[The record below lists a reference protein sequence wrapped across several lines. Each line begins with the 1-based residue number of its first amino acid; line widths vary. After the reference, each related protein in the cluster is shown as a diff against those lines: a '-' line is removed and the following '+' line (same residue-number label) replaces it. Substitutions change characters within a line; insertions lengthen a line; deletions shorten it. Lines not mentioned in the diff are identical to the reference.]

1 MVHRAASTDPDAA
14 SPLVT
19 IGESTAAASMS
30 AATTF
35 LTGPTS
41 VLLVTAVSAL
51 ILAGLR

>member
-35 LTGPTS
+35 LTGPPPFS
-41 VLLVTAVSAL
+41 LSQ
-51 ILAGLR
+51 RFQP